1 MATNKLRPPSDN
13 ALTWDAQA
21 LPMEGRAT
29 FLPFQDTGGKRSLA
43 LPGVLAAAINAI
55 TAPKRAYTGSDPN
68 FDPQEEASNFAMSLM
83 GGGMGA
89 SRAAPAPAGSV
100 GMFIGKKAKT
110 WDAIAAA
117 RAAELE
123 KAGVDAKTIWT
134 ETGTLKGAD
143 GLWRQEI
150 PDVNTGFRGDFNYKK
165 PNTTGRYEPF
175 VQPDMPLGGAFNH
188 PELYKAYPELLRTE
202 RMDVVKRSDWVPES
216 GNIGSYRSGQ
226 ISVRDKTEAGA
237 KSTALHE
244 LQHAVQQ
251 IEGFQP
257 GGSSSQ
263 FYGEELLRLMSENP
277 RVPESRLVKAAGDAA
292 FARYLALTGE
302 VEARATQ
309 ARGNL
314 TAAERRN
321 LPPK

>member
-68 FDPQEEASNFAMSLM
+68 FDSQEEASNFAMSLM

-150 PDVNTGFRGDFNYKK
+150 PDVNTGFRGDFNYAAPNKGNAYK
-165 PNTTGRYEPF
+165 P
-175 VQPDMPLGGAFNH
+175 QDMPLGGAFNH
-188 PELYKAYPELLRTE
+188 PELYKVYPDLLRTE
-202 RMDVVKRSDWVPES
+202 RMQLAKSPDWMPDSSNV
-216 GNIGSYRSGQ
+216 GSYRSGQ
-226 ISVRDKTEAGA
+226 VSIRDKTETGA

-244 LQHAVQQ
+244 LQHAVQR

-257 GGSSSQ
+257 GGSTSQ

-277 RVPESRLVKAAGDAA
+277 RVPERRLAKAASDAA

-321 LPPK
+321 LPPE

>member
-1 MATNKLRPPSDN
+1 MATNNLRPPSDN

-100 GMFIGKKAKT
+100 GMFIGKKART

-150 PDVNTGFRGDFNYKK
+150 PDVNAGFRGDFNYAAPNKGNAYK
-165 PNTTGRYEPF
+165 PL
-175 VQPDMPLGGAFNH
+175 DMPIGGAFSH
-188 PELYKAYPELLRTE
+188 PELYKAYPDLLRTE
-202 RMDVVKRSDWVPES
+202 RMSLAKSPDWMPES
-216 GNIGSYRSGQ
+216 SNVGSSRKG
-226 ISVRDKTEAGA
+226 IVTVRDKTEAGA

-244 LQHAVQQ
+244 LQHAVQRA
-251 IEGFQP
+251 EGFQL
-257 GGSSSQ
+257 GGSQEQ
-263 FYGEELLRLMSENP
+263 FYAEELFRLMAENP
-277 RVPESRLVKAAGDAA
+277 RVPQSRLTKAASDAA

>member
-100 GMFIGKKAKT
+100 GMFIGKKART

-150 PDVNTGFRGDFNYKK
+150 PDVNAGFRGDFNYAAPNKGNAYK
-165 PNTTGRYEPF
+165 PL
-175 VQPDMPLGGAFNH
+175 DMPIGGAFSH
-188 PELYKAYPELLRTE
+188 PELYKAYPDLLRTE
-202 RMDVVKRSDWVPES
+202 RMSLAKSPDWMPES
-216 GNIGSYRSGQ
+216 SNVGSYRKGQ
-226 ISVRDKTEAGA
+226 VTVRDKTEAGA

-244 LQHAVQQ
+244 LQHAVQRA
-251 IEGFQP
+251 EGFQL
-257 GGSSSQ
+257 GGSQEQ
-263 FYGEELLRLMSENP
+263 FYAEELFRLMAENP
-277 RVPESRLVKAAGDAA
+277 RVPQSRLTKAASDAA

-309 ARGNL
+309 ARGSL